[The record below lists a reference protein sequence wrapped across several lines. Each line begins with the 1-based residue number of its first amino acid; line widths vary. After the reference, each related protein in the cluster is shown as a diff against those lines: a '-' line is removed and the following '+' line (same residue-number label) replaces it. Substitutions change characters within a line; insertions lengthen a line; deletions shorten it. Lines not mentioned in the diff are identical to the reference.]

1 MSVGSYQFG
10 GAGDLRLEGDDRR
23 RKAAAV
29 ASGMKTMNALQNYKS
44 SLPVKDVGM
53 GQLSHNNV
61 NSGAP
66 VSSPL
71 QKLESPAKNTPVSDL
86 EIDPLAYRTISY
98 PKDITDNME
107 NGHYMIFYVNV
118 QNKTKYKYDAGNGV
132 TVGGKVENV
141 KKEKVYDVVA
151 GKTMTTFK
159 YVTKY
164 TYTDIAS
171 DKLEEV
177 NYSKGLIEKGGT
189 GNINRS
195 NEIHLKPN
203 KSDRMGGVGSVF
215 NTTTR
220 ITDSVALYLPPN
232 VQDTTAA
239 KYEGMQTGIVGL
251 VAAGAGAFLNS
262 MGNNDY
268 EAASRSL
275 LSGIKAITEEATK
288 RAGGE
293 LVDAL
298 ADVQGTAE
306 LANKAFGQA
315 TNPYMEVI
323 FDNMDLRTFTY
334 NFTFS
339 PRNEDETNDVKRI
352 IQLFRFHMAPELKGA
367 QKRFLTLPSTFDI
380 HYMYQHSPNVANENN
395 FYTKIFTCV
404 LQGVDTN
411 YTPAGVRS
419 FDNGAPTQITMNL
432 SFMETELLT
441 KGKINAGY

>member
-10 GAGDLRLEGDDRR
+10 GAGDLRLEGNDRR
-23 RKAAAV
+23 RKAAAI
-29 ASGMKTMNALQNYKS
+29 AGGQRIMNGLQDYKLS
-44 SLPVKDVGM
+44 QVKDVGM
-53 GQLSHNNV
+53 GQLSHNYDG
-61 NSGAP
+61 GAP

-232 VQDTTAA
+232 VQDTTSA

-251 VAAGAGAFLNS
+251 VAAGAGAFLNR

-268 EAASRSL
+268 EAASKSL

>member
-10 GAGDLRLEGDDRR
+10 GAGDLRLEGNDRR

-29 ASGMKTMNALQNYKS
+29 ASGMKTMNALQNYKLS
-44 SLPVKDVGM
+44 QVKDVGM

-61 NSGAP
+61 GGGAP
-66 VSSPL
+66 VASPL

-141 KKEKVYDVVA
+141 KKVKVYDVVA

-232 VQDTTAA
+232 VQDTTSA

-268 EAASRSL
+268 EAASKSL

>member
-10 GAGDLRLEGDDRR
+10 GAGDLRLEGNDRR

-29 ASGMKTMNALQNYKS
+29 ASGMKTMNALQNYKLS
-44 SLPVKDVGM
+44 QVKDVGM
-53 GQLSHNNV
+53 GQLSHNYDG
-61 NSGAP
+61 GAP
-66 VSSPL
+66 VTSPL

-141 KKEKVYDVVA
+141 KKVKVYDVVA

-251 VAAGAGAFLNS
+251 VAAGAGAFLNN

-268 EAASRSL
+268 EAASKSL
-275 LSGIKAITEEATK
+275 LGGIKAITEEATK

-323 FDNMDLRTFTY
+323 FDNMELRTFTY

>member
-10 GAGDLRLEGDDRR
+10 GAGDLRLEGNKGSNNDTDVS
-23 RKAAAV
+23 AIP
-29 ASGMKTMNALQNYKS
+29 GALQNYKLS
-44 SLPVKDVGM
+44 QVKDVGM

-71 QKLESPAKNTPVSDL
+71 QKDENHISNTPVSDL

-232 VQDTTAA
+232 VQDTTSA

-298 ADVQGTAE
+298 ADVQGTAD

>member
-10 GAGDLRLEGDDRR
+10 GAGDLRLEGNDRR
-23 RKAAAV
+23 RKAAAI
-29 ASGMKTMNALQNYKS
+29 AGGQRIMNGLQDYKLS
-44 SLPVKDVGM
+44 QVKDVGM
-53 GQLSHNNV
+53 GQLSHNYDG
-61 NSGAP
+61 GAP

-232 VQDTTAA
+232 VQDTTSA

-268 EAASRSL
+268 EAASKSL

-323 FDNMDLRTFTY
+323 FDNMELRTFTY

-380 HYMYQHSPNVANENN
+380 HYMYQHSPDVANENN

>member
-10 GAGDLRLEGDDRR
+10 GAGDLRLEGNDRR
-23 RKAAAV
+23 RKAAAI
-29 ASGMKTMNALQNYKS
+29 AGGQRIMNGLQDYKLS
-44 SLPVKDVGM
+44 QVKDVGM
-53 GQLSHNNV
+53 GQLSHNYDG
-61 NSGAP
+61 GAP

-232 VQDTTAA
+232 VQDTTSA

-268 EAASRSL
+268 EAASKSL

>member
-29 ASGMKTMNALQNYKS
+29 ASGMKTMNALQNYKLS
-44 SLPVKDVGM
+44 QVKDVGM
-53 GQLSHNNV
+53 GQLSHNNIGG
-61 NSGAP
+61 GAP
-66 VSSPL
+66 VSSTL
-71 QKLESPAKNTPVSDL
+71 QKDENPAKNTPVSDL

-159 YVTKY
+159 EVTKY

-195 NEIHLKPN
+195 NEIHLQPN
-203 KSDRMGGVGSVF
+203 KSDRMGGVSSMF

-268 EAASRSL
+268 EAASKSL

-323 FDNMDLRTFTY
+323 FDNMELRTFTY

>member
-10 GAGDLRLEGDDRR
+10 GAGDLRLEGNDRR

-29 ASGMKTMNALQNYKS
+29 ASGMKTMNALQNYKLS
-44 SLPVKDVGM
+44 QVKDVGM
-53 GQLSHNNV
+53 GQLSHNNIGG
-61 NSGAP
+61 GAP
-66 VSSPL
+66 VSSTL
-71 QKLESPAKNTPVSDL
+71 QKDENPAKNTPVSDL

-195 NEIHLKPN
+195 NEIHLQPN
-203 KSDRMGGVGSVF
+203 KSDRMGGVSSMF

-232 VQDTTAA
+232 VQDTTSA

>member
-10 GAGDLRLEGDDRR
+10 GAGDLRLEGNDRR

-29 ASGMKTMNALQNYKS
+29 ASGMKTMNALQNYKLS
-44 SLPVKDVGM
+44 QVKDVGM
-53 GQLSHNNV
+53 GQLSHNNIGG
-61 NSGAP
+61 GAP

-141 KKEKVYDVVA
+141 KKVKVYDVVA

-232 VQDTTAA
+232 VQDTTSA

-268 EAASRSL
+268 EAASKSL

>member
-10 GAGDLRLEGDDRR
+10 GAGDLRLEGNKGSN
-23 RKAAAV
+23 KAAAI
-29 ASGMKTMNALQNYKS
+29 AGGQRIMNALQDYKS
-44 SLPVKDVGM
+44 SQVKDVGM

-71 QKLESPAKNTPVSDL
+71 QKDENHISNTPVSDL

-141 KKEKVYDVVA
+141 KKVKVYDVVA

-195 NEIHLKPN
+195 NEIHLQPN
-203 KSDRMGGVGSVF
+203 KSDRMGGVSSMF

-232 VQDTTAA
+232 VQDTTSA

-251 VAAGAGAFLNS
+251 VAAGAGAFLNN

-268 EAASRSL
+268 EAASKSL

-323 FDNMDLRTFTY
+323 FDNMELRTFTY

-380 HYMYQHSPNVANENN
+380 HYMYQHSPDVANENN

>member
-10 GAGDLRLEGDDRR
+10 GAGDLRLEGNDRR

-29 ASGMKTMNALQNYKS
+29 ASGMKTMNALQNYKLS
-44 SLPVKDVGM
+44 QVKDVGM

-61 NSGAP
+61 GGGAP
-66 VSSPL
+66 VSSTL
-71 QKLESPAKNTPVSDL
+71 QKDENPAKNTPVSDL

-141 KKEKVYDVVA
+141 KKVKVYDVVA

-159 YVTKY
+159 EVTKY

-195 NEIHLKPN
+195 NEIHLQPN
-203 KSDRMGGVGSVF
+203 KSDRMGGVSSVF

-232 VQDTTAA
+232 VQDTTSA

-268 EAASRSL
+268 EAASKSL

>member
-10 GAGDLRLEGDDRR
+10 GAGDLRLEGNDRR
-23 RKAAAV
+23 RKAAAI
-29 ASGMKTMNALQNYKS
+29 AGGQRIMNGLQDYKLS
-44 SLPVKDVGM
+44 QVKDVGM
-53 GQLSHNNV
+53 GQLSHNYDG
-61 NSGAP
+61 GAP

-141 KKEKVYDVVA
+141 KKVKVYDVVA

-251 VAAGAGAFLNS
+251 VAAGAGAFLNQ

-268 EAASRSL
+268 DAASRSL

>member
-1 MSVGSYQFG
+1 MSVGSFQFG
-10 GAGDLRLEGDDRR
+10 GAGDLRLEGNDRR
-23 RKAAAV
+23 RKAAAI
-29 ASGMKTMNALQNYKS
+29 AGGQRIMNGLQDYKLS
-44 SLPVKDVGM
+44 QVKDVGM
-53 GQLSHNNV
+53 GQLSHNYDG
-61 NSGAP
+61 GAP

-251 VAAGAGAFLNS
+251 VAAGAGAFLNN

-268 EAASRSL
+268 EAASKSL
-275 LSGIKAITEEATK
+275 LGGIKAITEEATK

-323 FDNMDLRTFTY
+323 FDNMELRTFTY

-380 HYMYQHSPNVANENN
+380 HYMYQHSPDVANENN